1 MSTSTGVGADPKR
14 PSWGRRLAERVGAVD
29 DGTVMRTAFWALLL
43 GTVSV
48 LFVDF
53 RELTQNQSTALPVPM
68 QPILPPAPALDPEA
82 PAGAGTRPAITTSP
96 EVLEGALA
104 IALRPGGELS
114 LTGTLD
120 VGSAER
126 FASEIAERGEYVQTV
141 VLDSPGGSVVDAL
154 AIGSLIHQKGLAT
167 KVAAGSLCA
176 SSCPIIFASGAERI
190 ASPEAAIGVHQIY
203 AAALGG
209 EAQDALRL
217 AGTAM
222 SDAQTTTAQITRHL
236 ELTGVDPALWLHALE
251 TPPQLLYYFTPE
263 EMVELRLATRLET
276 DVNKDL
282 ADGTQGGTGPL
293 RAR

>member
-1 MSTSTGVGADPKR
+1 MSTSVEASEEPQR
-14 PSWGRRLAERVGAVD
+14 ASWGRRLVQRAAAVD
-29 DGTVMRTAFWALLL
+29 DGAVMRTAFWALLL

-53 RELTQNQSTALPVPM
+53 RELTQNQAAPLPVPT
-68 QPILPPAPALDPEA
+68 QPILPPAPATNPEA
-82 PAGAGTRPAITTSP
+82 SPGAGTRPAITTSP
-96 EVLEGALA
+96 EVLEGALV
-104 IALRPGGELS
+104 IALRPEGELS

-126 FASEIAERGEYVQTV
+126 FAAEIAERGEYVQTV

-154 AIGSLIHQKGLAT
+154 AIGSLIHQRGLAT

-209 EAQDALRL
+209 NAKDALRV

-236 ELTGVDPALWLHALE
+236 EQTGVDPALWLHALE

-263 EMVELRLATRLET
+263 EMLALRLATRL
-276 DVNKDL
+276 DNKDL
-282 ADGTQGGTGPL
+282 ADGTGRETEPL